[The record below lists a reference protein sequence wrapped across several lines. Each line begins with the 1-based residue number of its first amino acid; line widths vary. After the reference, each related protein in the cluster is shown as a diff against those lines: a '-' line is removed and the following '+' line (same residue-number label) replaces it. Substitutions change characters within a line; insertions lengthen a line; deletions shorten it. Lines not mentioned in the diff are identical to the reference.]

1 MAYSARNALQPAVV
15 GFHINRLYSASNGL
29 VTDWIHPLA
38 EAIHFLGKGFDRLC
52 WQPFFALD
60 DFSNCGFD
68 LNLPRWASTA
78 TFSDI
83 RLPSAA

>member
-1 MAYSARNALQPAVV
+1 MLVATKVRFVDRMAYSARNALQPAVV

-60 DFSNCGFD
+60 DFSNCGVSP
-68 LNLPRWASTA
+68 LAGL
-78 TFSDI
+78 
-83 RLPSAA
+83 